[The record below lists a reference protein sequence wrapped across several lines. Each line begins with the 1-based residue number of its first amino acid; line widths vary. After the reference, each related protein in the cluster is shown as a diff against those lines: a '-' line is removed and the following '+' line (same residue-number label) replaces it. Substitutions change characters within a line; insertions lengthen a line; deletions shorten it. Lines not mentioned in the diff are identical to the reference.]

1 MHRTTA
7 DSLSSFIGAIGDP
20 KYRIGVLDLF
30 RCNVRKQPMPEVPN
44 TETTQLLRAWTAGD
58 PDALKRLTPRVY
70 RELRVMAARFLH
82 NEPQGRSMQSVDLVH
97 EVYLRLVDVRE
108 VDWQHRAHFFAVSAT
123 MMRRILLDR
132 ARRRLALKRGG
143 KLQVVTLDTMQDVA
157 QGRAREIVALDD
169 ALAALAQIDPRKAQI
184 VELRYFGGLTVE
196 ETAEV
201 VRVSADTVLRDWK
214 VAKAWLHAE
223 LGGQT

>member
-1 MHRTTA
+1 M
-7 DSLSSFIGAIGDP
+7 S
-20 KYRIGVLDLF
+20 
-30 RCNVRKQPMPEVPN
+30 EVPQS
-44 TETTQLLRAWTAGD
+44 ETTQLLRAWTAGD

-70 RELRVMAARFLH
+70 RELRRMAAHFLQK
-82 NEPQGRSMQSVDLVH
+82 EPPGRSMQSVDLVH

-132 ARRRLALKRGG
+132 ARRRLAAKRGG
-143 KLQVVTLDTMQDVA
+143 KLQVVPLDSMHDVA
-157 QGRAREIVALDD
+157 QVRAREIIALDD

-201 VRVSADTVLRDWK
+201 VRVSTDTVLRDWK

-223 LGGQT
+223 LGGNA